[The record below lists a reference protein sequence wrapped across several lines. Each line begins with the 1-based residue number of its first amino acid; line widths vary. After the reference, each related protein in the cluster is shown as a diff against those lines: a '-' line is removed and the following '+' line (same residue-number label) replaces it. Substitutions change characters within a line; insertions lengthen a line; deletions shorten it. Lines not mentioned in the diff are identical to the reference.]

1 MQNNKTRIISFFIVF
16 ISLFIG
22 FNLNGQDKLADIL
35 EEELKREMATLSGEE
50 TPPYFMSYSVSD
62 LSVFGTNAM
71 FGNLLNTNEDR
82 TRTLRV
88 SVRVGDYKLD
98 NTHKLDEFGG
108 AYGMMGGGYLPIDNE
123 PLAIKQALWNETNMA
138 YIDALDVYSDL
149 LIKMESKNEEDK
161 DVDDFSKEEPEVYI
175 DPLPGDFLAGL
186 NKKEWEQKVKKYSE
200 VFLKEKDII
209 FGIAGINIGIERKYF
224 VSTEGTKIVEN
235 RYNANLVI
243 TGMIRSDD
251 GLELPLNKTWF
262 AYDINDLPDDET
274 VLKEVDNM
282 IENLIA
288 LRDAPIVEP
297 YEGPAILSAG
307 SAGVFFHEI
316 FGHRVEGPR
325 QKSESDGQ
333 TFTKKV
339 GERLLPKSFNIVFD
353 PTTSRYQGTDL
364 NGYYKYDDEG
374 VKAQKVNVVENGV
387 LKGFLMS
394 RCPIEGYTKSNG
406 HGRAQ
411 AGMEPVAR
419 QSNLIVES
427 SKMHTMEELRKMLVK
442 ECEKQDKELGLLFK
456 EVVGGFTLTG
466 RYMPNAFNIMP
477 TEVYRVFVDGRPDEL
492 VKGVDLIG
500 TPLAMFS
507 KIVAAG
513 DEAAIFTGTCGAE
526 SGSVPVTA
534 ISPALFISQIEIQKR
549 QKTESVPPIL
559 TMPVSQQLIHKLK
572 NQEN

>member
-1 MQNNKTRIISFFIVF
+1 MKKNKIRIFPISIIFITL
-16 ISLFIG
+16 LFG
-22 FNLNGQDKLADIL
+22 LDLSGQDKLADIL
-35 EEELKREMATLSGEE
+35 EEELNREMQTLSKEE
-50 TPPYFMSYSVSD
+50 TPPYFMSYSVND
-62 LSVFGTNAM
+62 QSVFGANAM
-71 FGNLLNTNEDR
+71 FGNLLNSSEDR
-82 TRTLRV
+82 ARTLRV
-88 SVRVGDYKLD
+88 AVRIGDYKLD
-98 NTHKLDEFGG
+98 NTHKLDELGG
-108 AYGMMGGGYLPIDNE
+108 GYAMPGGGYLPLDDE
-123 PLAIKQALWNETNMA
+123 PLAIKQVLWNETNMA
-138 YIDALDVYSDL
+138 YIKAMDVYSDL
-149 LIKMESKNEEDK
+149 IIKMESKNDDDK
-161 DVDDFSKEEPEVYI
+161 EVDDFSKEEPEVYI
-175 DPLPGDFLAGL
+175 DPASGDFIGSL
-186 NKKEWEQKVKKYSE
+186 NKEGLEEKVRKYSA
-200 VFLKEKDII
+200 VFLKEKDIV
-209 FGIAGINIGIERKYF
+209 FGIAGISVGIERKYF

-262 AYDINDLPDDET
+262 AYDLKDLPDDET
-274 VLKEVDNM
+274 VLKEVDAM
-282 IENLIA
+282 IDKLIA

-316 FGHRVEGPR
+316 FGHRVEGQR

-333 TFTKKV
+333 TFTKKI
-339 GERLLPKSFNIVFD
+339 GEKLLPKSFSIVFD
-353 PTTSRYQGTDL
+353 PTASRYQGTDL

-374 VKAQKVNVVENGV
+374 VKAQKVDIVENGV
-387 LKGFLMS
+387 LKDFLMS
-394 RCPIEGYTKSNG
+394 RCPIEGFPKSNG
-406 HGRAQ
+406 HGRGQ

-427 SKMHTMEELRKMLVK
+427 SKMHSMDELRKMLIK
-442 ECEKQDKELGLLFK
+442 ECEKQDKEFGLLFK

-507 KIVAAG
+507 KIEAAG
-513 DEAAIFTGTCGAE
+513 DKAAIFTGTCGAE
-526 SGSVPVTA
+526 SGAVPVTA

-549 QKTESVPPIL
+549 QKAESVPPIL
-559 TMPVSQQLIHKLK
+559 AMPVSQQLIHNLK
-572 NQEN
+572 NKGN

>member
-1 MQNNKTRIISFFIVF
+1 M
-16 ISLFIG
+16 
-22 FNLNGQDKLADIL
+22 
-35 EEELKREMATLSGEE
+35 
-50 TPPYFMSYSVSD
+50 
-62 LSVFGTNAM
+62 
-71 FGNLLNTNEDR
+71 
-82 TRTLRV
+82 
-88 SVRVGDYKLD
+88 
-98 NTHKLDEFGG
+98 
-108 AYGMMGGGYLPIDNE
+108 
-123 PLAIKQALWNETNMA
+123 
-138 YIDALDVYSDL
+138 
-149 LIKMESKNEEDK
+149 
-161 DVDDFSKEEPEVYI
+161 
-175 DPLPGDFLAGL
+175 
-186 NKKEWEQKVKKYSE
+186 
-200 VFLKEKDII
+200 
-209 FGIAGINIGIERKYF
+209 
-224 VSTEGTKIVEN
+224 
-235 RYNANLVI
+235 
-243 TGMIRSDD
+243 
-251 GLELPLNKTWF
+251 
-262 AYDINDLPDDET
+262 
-274 VLKEVDNM
+274 
-282 IENLIA
+282 
-288 LRDAPIVEP
+288 EP

-316 FGHRVEGPR
+316 FGHRVEGQR

-427 SKMHTMEELRKMLVK
+427 SKMHSMDELRKMLIK
-442 ECEKQDKELGLLFK
+442 ECEKQDKEFGLLFK

-466 RYMPNAFNIMP
+466 RRMPNAFNIMP

-513 DEAAIFTGTCGAE
+513 DESAIFTGTCGAE

-559 TMPVSQQLIHKLK
+559 PMPVSQQLIHKLK